1 MRLHHRRSQPSAAR
15 EPGSAPIL
23 MAGSASIAKF
33 HHCASATAANGD
45 RYNYVL
51 PCGRRAPESRLL
63 SRPARTRS
71 AMYLSTPVQSAL
83 ARAEDATLL
92 VDEAGTILF
101 ANAVASHLLKYAVG
115 ELRGQKLE
123 LLIPDRYRVAHIGH
137 RLSFM
142 DDRRTRPMGAGKELF
157 ALRKDGSELRVAV
170 GLTPLQDGLKTLMI
184 ATIQVLET
192 GAATPERLP

>member
-1 MRLHHRRSQPSAAR
+1 
-15 EPGSAPIL
+15 
-23 MAGSASIAKF
+23 
-33 HHCASATAANGD
+33 
-45 RYNYVL
+45 
-51 PCGRRAPESRLL
+51 
-63 SRPARTRS
+63 
-71 AMYLSTPVQSAL
+71 MYLSTPVQSAL